1 MARRALEPG
10 EWGSVSTVRVEVDG
24 AVRFRS
30 RVRYRGPDGR
40 LRQVER
46 WGPSSAAAQRAI
58 SAALDEL
65 TATATS
71 TLTGRDTLDE
81 AIRQWMADLEQ
92 LERMGQRSPGTL
104 QTYRRQWEGHVSPGL
119 GGLRLS
125 QVTTPVVDHFL
136 VDMHERVGAATARTA
151 RAVISGAMGRAVRE
165 SAIRFNP
172 TREVRR
178 LKSTPRR
185 RPRAL
190 TEEERAAWFLAIARD
205 PKAAS
210 RDLPDLCAFM
220 LATGL
225 RIGEVLAVVW
235 SEVNLLHGTVEVTS
249 TLLRVT
255 GRGLIRKPT
264 KTDAGQRVLVLPT
277 WCVAMLR
284 RRASVGVG
292 PEEPVFGTIDGGFRE
307 PRTVSRWLFQV
318 REASG
323 MEWVTTHTW
332 RKTTASVLDGSGI
345 TARMIADQ
353 LGHSRVSMTQDVYL
367 GRGAV
372 DPRVVQ
378 ALEAADPTRGPQ
390 SVGQSDGS
398 AASGDGA

>member
-10 EWGSVSTVRVEVDG
+10 EWGSVSTVRVETDG
-24 AVRFRS
+24 GVSFRS
-30 RVRYRGPDGR
+30 RVRYRGTDGR

-46 WGPSSAAAQRAI
+46 WGPSSAAAQRAM
-58 SAALDEL
+58 SEALDQL
-65 TATATS
+65 TATAS
-71 TLTGRDTLDE
+71 SALTGRDTLDE
-81 AIRQWMADLEQ
+81 AIRQWMVDLEQ

-119 GGLRLS
+119 GALRLT
-125 QVTTPVVDHFL
+125 QVTTPVVDRFL
-136 VDMHERVGAATARTA
+136 VDLHERVGAATARTA

-165 SAIRFNP
+165 GAIRFNP

-264 KTDAGQRVLVLPT
+264 KTEAGRRLLVLPT

-284 RRASVGVG
+284 RRAALGVG

-318 REASG
+318 REANG

-372 DPRVVQ
+372 DPRVVA
-378 ALEAADPTRGPQ
+378 ALEAADPHRASQ

-398 AASGDGA
+398 AASGEGA

>member
-10 EWGSVSTVRVEVDG
+10 EWGSVSTVRVEADG

-30 RVRYRGPDGR
+30 RVRYRGTDGR

-46 WGPSSAAAQRAI
+46 WGPSSAAAQRAV
-58 SAALDEL
+58 SEAVGEL

-71 TLTGRDTLDE
+71 ALTGRDTLDE
-81 AIRQWMADLEQ
+81 AIRQWMVDLEQ

-119 GGLRLS
+119 GALRLT
-125 QVTTPVVDHFL
+125 QVTTPVVDRFL
-136 VDMHERVGAATARTA
+136 VDLHERVGAATARTA

-165 SAIRFNP
+165 GAIRFNP

-205 PKAAS
+205 QKAES

-264 KTDAGQRVLVLPT
+264 KTEAGQRVLVLPT

-284 RRASVGVG
+284 RRAALGVG
-292 PEEPVFGTIDGGFRE
+292 PEEPE
-307 PRTVSRWLFQV
+307 
-318 REASG
+318 
-323 MEWVTTHTW
+323 
-332 RKTTASVLDGSGI
+332 
-345 TARMIADQ
+345 
-353 LGHSRVSMTQDVYL
+353 
-367 GRGAV
+367 
-372 DPRVVQ
+372 
-378 ALEAADPTRGPQ
+378 
-390 SVGQSDGS
+390 
-398 AASGDGA
+398 

>member
-10 EWGSVSTVRVEVDG
+10 EWGSVSTVRVEADG

-30 RVRYRGPDGR
+30 RVRYRGTDGR

-46 WGPSSAAAQRAI
+46 WGASSAAAQRAM
-58 SAALDEL
+58 SEALDEL

-71 TLTGRDTLDE
+71 ALTSRDTLDE

-119 GGLRLS
+119 GALRLT
-125 QVTTPVVDHFL
+125 QVTTPVVDRFL
-136 VDMHERVGAATARTA
+136 VDLHERVGAATARTA

-165 SAIRFNP
+165 GAIRFNP

-284 RRASVGVG
+284 RRAAIGVG

-318 REASG
+318 REANG

-378 ALEAADPTRGPQ
+378 ALEAADPNRGPQ

-398 AASGDGA
+398 AASGEGA